1 MSNENSDVTGAQSV
15 DRAVTVLEIIA
26 RHGEA
31 SVSEVAVELG
41 VHRST
46 VSRLL
51 AVLRLR
57 GVVDIAGARGRY
69 RLGPTVLRLASSIH
83 SRLEVTVQGAE
94 ICDRLAADLGE
105 TVNIA
110 ILQDDFAV
118 NVYQADGKG
127 AVTVNNW
134 IGRSTP
140 LHATSSGKILLA
152 WQPEAFK
159 SDLLSGPLASF
170 TQDTITDPDVLV
182 NELANAVADGFATS
196 HSELEVGLDAIA
208 APIRGVGGVVVAALS
223 VSGPS
228 YRMQPQQPRERTAS
242 TMAANGGAAITVAA
256 PAMAATVMAAATE
269 ISARMGYLR

>member
-31 SVSEVAVELG
+31 TVSEVAVELG

-57 GVVDIAGARGRY
+57 GVVEIAGARGRY
-69 RLGPTVLRLASSIH
+69 RLGPTVLRLAGSIH
-83 SRLEVTVQGAE
+83 SRLDVTVQGAE
-94 ICDRLAADLGE
+94 ICDELAAELGE

-110 ILQDDFAV
+110 VLQDDFAV

-134 IGRSTP
+134 VGRSTP

-152 WQPEAFK
+152 WRPESARVEF
-159 SDLLSGPLASF
+159 LTTTLPSF
-170 TQDTITDPDVLV
+170 TPATVTDPVVLAA
-182 NELANAVADGFATS
+182 ELADATADGFATS
-196 HSELEVGLDAIA
+196 HSELEMGLNAIA
-208 APIRGVGGVVVAALS
+208 APIRGIGGAVIAALS

-228 YRMQPQQPRERTAS
+228 YRMRPEQTREH
-242 TMAANGGAAITVAA
+242 AAA
-256 PAMAATVMAAATE
+256 VMAAAAK